1 MRYITVENE
10 LDITRHYLA
19 IQHMRF
25 REHFQESYEVD
36 EKLYPCRTLKLILQ
50 PFIENAINHAVCDR
64 EEPLHIVIRLYRE
77 KEKICFEVE
86 DDGVGI
92 EREKMKRL
100 VSGQPEA
107 GFGIY
112 CK

>member
-1 MRYITVENE
+1 MCIR
-10 LDITRHYLA
+10 
-19 IQHMRF
+19 
-25 REHFQESYEVD
+25 
-36 EKLYPCRTLKLILQ
+36 
-50 PFIENAINHAVCDR
+50 DR
-64 EEPLHIVIRLYRE
+64 
-77 KEKICFEVE
+77 VE

-112 CK
+112 NVNERIQLAYGSEYGVTVRSTVGKGTNVKITLPL